1 VDITEL
7 LKKPHLSASAIND
20 YIDCGLLYRFGRIE
34 KLPPEFKADALE
46 FGTVIH
52 KVLADFYLSKMM
64 GDKLLLKELHA
75 LFEKYWRKAA
85 EGRTDI
91 KYAEGKDFEILLSEG
106 KELLTVY
113 YDKLPEDSFETI
125 AIEEGVGFYVDDMP
139 VVGFIDLLQE
149 DESGTLIVTDWKT
162 SGRAYSTEEVNKNLQ
177 VTLYAHAL
185 KQNGYQ
191 DREILLK
198 FDCLIKTKKPKF
210 EQYYTTRT
218 EQDVKRT
225 ITKIRHV
232 WEGISKG
239 VFVPNDTSWKCAGC
253 SYQAACKD
261 YLEGNY
267 DQAA

>member
-20 YIDCGLLYRFGRIE
+20 YIDCGLLYRFGRVQ

-52 KVLADFYLSKMM
+52 RVLADFYQSKMM
-64 GDKLLLKELHA
+64 GDKLLLKEIHE

-85 EGRTDI
+85 EGRADI

-113 YDKLPEDSFETI
+113 YDKLPEDQFQVL
-125 AIEEGVGFYVDDMP
+125 AIEEPVAFCVDDIPILGYVD
-139 VVGFIDLLQE
+139 LLEE

-162 SGRAYSTEEVNKNLQ
+162 SGRAYSMDEVNKNLQ
-177 VTLYAHAL
+177 VTLYTMGL
-185 KQNGYQ
+185 KRNGYA

-210 EQYYTTRT
+210 EQYYTSRTDQDEKRT
-218 EQDVKRT
+218 E
-225 ITKIRHV
+225 TKIRHV
-232 WEGISKG
+232 WEGITKK
-239 VFVPNDTSWKCAGC
+239 VFIPNDTSWKCTGC
-253 SYQAACKD
+253 AYQKACTQ
-261 YLEGNY
+261 YLEGSH